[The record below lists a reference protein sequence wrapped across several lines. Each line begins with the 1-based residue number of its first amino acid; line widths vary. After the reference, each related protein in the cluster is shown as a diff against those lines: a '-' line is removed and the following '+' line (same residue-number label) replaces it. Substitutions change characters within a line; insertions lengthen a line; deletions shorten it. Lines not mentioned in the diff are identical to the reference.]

1 MAFMERKRL
10 LESIPDDELL
20 RRLAEILRQS
30 RRVESDL
37 VAHMAEVEERKLYA
51 REASSSMFAYCTDVL
66 HLSGAEAYLR
76 IAAARA
82 SRKHPVVLDMLA
94 DGRLHLTAIAM
105 LAPHITAENRDTL
118 LIRAIHRTKP
128 QIEELIA
135 ELDPQPDAP
144 TVMRKLPSRPILQQH
159 PDGVESPVCERRPDG
174 VEAPGFELRPDAV
187 APRDRTPAVI
197 QPLSPGRYKV
207 QFTVSAELHDKL
219 QRLKALMR
227 SKAPDG
233 DLAAIIEEAVTEKLE
248 RLEAKRFAKVKAPRK
263 GLGETDTSPSSR
275 YIPAAVRRVVTERDG
290 YQCRYVDSEGRRCS
304 ERGGLEFHHRGLF
317 ALGGDHSP
325 KNIGLM
331 CRTHNAYLA
340 EHDYGQ
346 KKMDRHRRSRSG
358 HPRPSGGVTSVA
370 EARAESRD

>member
-1 MAFMERKRL
+1 M
-10 LESIPDDELL
+10 
-20 RRLAEILRQS
+20 
-30 RRVESDL
+30 ESDL

-144 TVMRKLPSRPILQQH
+144 TVMRKLPSKPILQQH
-159 PDGVESPVCERRPDG
+159 PDELNRRSASA
-174 VEAPGFELRPDAV
+174 VQTELKCRASNSVQTPV